1 MQDVVIMDKEI
12 SRATLK
18 RLPTYLSYLKS
29 MPADSPINISATAL
43 AAGLHMGEVQVRKD
57 LALVSDGGRP
67 KIGYNR
73 ERLITDIESFLG
85 YGNTNDAVLIGAGK
99 LGRALLGYSGFAEYG
114 LNIVAAFDANDA
126 LIGTSNSG
134 KPIMHLS
141 RLSEI
146 CRRYKIRIGIIT
158 VPAEHAQEVCN
169 LLIENGIL
177 AVWNFAPTHLN
188 VPEGILVQNEN
199 MAASLALLSKHLNE
213 NMVGQDE

>member
-1 MQDVVIMDKEI
+1 MEKEI

-29 MPADSPINISATAL
+29 MPADSPANISATAL
-43 AAGLHMGEVQVRKD
+43 ASGLHMGEVQVRKD

-73 ERLITDIESFLG
+73 ERLITDIEDFLG
-85 YGNTNDAVLIGAGK
+85 YGNTNDAVLMGAGK

-126 LIGTSNSG
+126 IIGTSNSG

-146 CRRYKIRIGIIT
+146 CQRYKIRIGIIT
-158 VPAEHAQEVCN
+158 VPAEHAQSVCD
-169 LLIENGIL
+169 LLIENGIR
-177 AVWNFAPTHLN
+177 AIWNFAPTHLN
-188 VPEGILVQNEN
+188 VPDGILVQNEN
-199 MAASLALLSKHLNE
+199 MAASLALLSKHLTE
-213 NMVGQDE
+213 NMQSQEE